1 MTYEVNGGKYE
12 SINGCR
18 DNESEQIV
26 VLVQELMALFVK
38 KILSLLKHNT

>member
-1 MTYEVNGGKYE
+1 MTYEVDGGKYE

-26 VLVQELMALFVK
+26 VVLVQQLMAFLVQ
-38 KILSLLKHNT
+38 